1 MRTAG
6 REGVVPIEAVVGK
19 DGTVSTVRVVSAD
32 VHPDFAIAAADA
44 VRQWKFSPTL
54 LNGQPVE
61 VVIMVSVTFT
71 LGD

>member
-19 DGTVSTVRVVSAD
+19 DGTVTTVRVVSAD

-61 VVIMVSVTFT
+61 VVMMVSVTFT